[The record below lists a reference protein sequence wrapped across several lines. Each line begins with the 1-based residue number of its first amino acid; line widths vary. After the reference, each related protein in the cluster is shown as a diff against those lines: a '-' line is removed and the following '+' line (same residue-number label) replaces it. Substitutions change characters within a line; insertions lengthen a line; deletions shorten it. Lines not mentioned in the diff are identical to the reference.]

1 METVTYYKV
10 NGYSFKSKELA
21 TIAET
26 IMEKYPNLNFCFL
39 DDKIFLKVPS
49 YDGSADI
56 NITESGVELQFYTHD
71 PSATTQEIMELEKQ
85 GIYWELSRGLQHFVP
100 KERKGLLE
108 DFDLLYK
115 YVKKKGK
122 LV

>member
-85 GIYWELSRGLQHFVP
+85 GIYWNF
-100 KERKGLLE
+100 LE
-108 DFDLLYK
+108 GFNILFLK
-115 YVKKKGK
+115 NEKVC
-122 LV
+122 